1 MLYTAEIVIC
11 SQIDTKHINS
21 LCGQNVDLLNLKEA
35 VHIVKG
41 LNV

>member
-1 MLYTAEIVIC
+1 MLYRDKIDIC

-21 LCGQNVDLLNLKEA
+21 LCGHNIELLNLKEA
-35 VHIVKG
+35 VYIVKG